1 MSQEIIFTVLPNQ
14 KIEVAGK
21 PCLQLSIYVSIR
33 LTAAK
38 DTTLNSF
45 DDLLKWP
52 EKILNTKFQF
62 RLQSGKVTEGE
73 LLKQK
78 IDAEL
83 FKNVFHKDI
92 RVKGFLQEDL
102 SVKRINSFPLTHINT
117 FLVKNY
123 LQTAIENPREKLTAD
138 NFIDEERF
146 GSISQFRLNESE
158 IDKIDDIQR
167 MRSPLKSQNLMI
179 KKIENDQEHKRTLK
193 TNNFVPFV
201 KKINPQSD
209 FAQFRSFHKLS
220 KEPRITAAI
229 KLKKPEFEFHDIMA
243 VVNNYPQLLRKFGMV
258 LDFQIPYTTEI
269 PSTGTIHVIP
279 VSLELTDTSSTI
291 SSPPVAYEIT
301 QTGFYIADKSDSIFK
316 RGFVK
321 INTDEF
327 SVIQVDA
334 DGIAMKANNLAE
346 NKVHQIAKFFEDKSN
361 LLFNNKIN
369 LSKTPTVKQLNME
382 GLTISPSALISKK
395 IEIVEPP
402 EDEGLPAMRSC
413 GIAITKNGMA
423 EHIFS
428 RFKNNAGLQD
438 HLLKAAPLHSEFKI
452 KIPINI
458 LYTSDLI
465 QGYRMDIA
473 YENEPEKW
481 YSLHQRKD
489 QYTWYNESN
498 QPNIVTGI
506 EPDEG
511 YIELALAEDT
521 DDPDDV
527 FVSETLARW
536 EGWSLSVRKPG
547 YAINDSEEYELKS
560 KETVKH
566 DFVHSDKVK
575 ENRKYAFDP
584 DLEFKINAQSN
595 IVAGTLPKLRF
606 GKDYRV
612 RIRAVDLAGN
622 SVSVTHQSEEPGETI
637 RKNIR
642 YMRFEPLSSP
652 IVLVGNQLKDGE
664 FLERMV
670 IRSNF
675 DSTPKE
681 YEHKFPVDSQVFDE
695 YSQRYL
701 LPPKNSQAMAET
713 HGMFEKA
720 FSNNP
725 AAAKEIYDLI
735 TSHEGLYKQEK
746 ENTEKVYQP
755 SEVEIIYLPDPM
767 AAGVAFF
774 VAEGVAHTHTQDF
787 KPRMFGFFTNDEISP
802 SNTNV
807 DIPETWYKAGHIRI
821 RLEEGEIGSKW
832 EPSQR
837 TLTVFLPKGYRT
849 RLKFSTFWREK
860 DFKELSAIWGMVK
873 EKSPANLSELEQ
885 LARTGQHWM
894 LSPSRELEL
903 VHAVQQPV
911 IEPVIQ
917 ALIPERDFGDTT
929 ADINTRFLLHGEST
943 EKVEFQAKWSEPS
956 DDGISL
962 TIKEIQRTNSIP
974 DIIVS
979 YVDDLITKGTIPTF
993 PKLEI
998 KANPK
1003 LVFQPN
1009 RSFQR
1014 RSTADFRVNPQPES
1028 VRVNNLFKIQAT
1040 SYERVQKDKL
1050 AAPKNL
1056 TNRLKFEIQESR
1068 FNFLKHIEL
1077 RIDPLTHN
1085 FGDTRH
1091 RWVDYKI
1098 VASSRYR
1105 DYFAKILRQYKDL
1118 STARE
1123 SKWVEKINIL
1133 STARPKIPEID
1144 YIIPT
1149 FEWHKTQDQNTIR
1162 HQRLGGGLR
1171 VFLKRPWFS
1180 TGDDEMLGIVLPATP
1195 SKAPSIAKIVQ
1206 GYTGYLTHWGIDP
1219 LHNSTP
1225 PDLLSPAPQD
1235 FRMNPVFDDNVQYP
1249 DMANAYANVVAY
1261 PVLFDEERQQWFC
1274 DLAINTKNMYFPFI
1288 KLALARY
1295 QPHSVR
1301 KGNEDVCLSPVVM
1314 ADMMQLM
1321 PDRTSVIQFKK
1332 EDVNSKF
1339 NVTVTGVIYSDISN
1353 PYKLYNYIRISL
1365 VDSRIGQ
1372 PIYGFVDDGV
1382 NTKDLKDE
1390 KIEIEITER
1399 DVTNN
1404 RFKIS
1409 TDFRLPHA
1417 YKNKPFQV
1425 IIEEFERGPKKMKV
1439 ADGYEGR
1446 VEQSEETDKLVY
1458 ADVIKINE
1466 AK

>member
-1 MSQEIIFTVLPNQ
+1 MPQELIFTTLPNQ

-21 PCLQLSIYVSIR
+21 QFLQLSVYISMR
-33 LTAAK
+33 LTSSK

-45 DDLLKWP
+45 DDILKWP
-52 EKILNTKFQF
+52 EKILNSKYQF
-62 RLQSGKVTEGE
+62 RLQSGKLTDGE
-73 LLKQK
+73 LLSQK

-92 RVKGFLQEDL
+92 QVKGFAQEDL
-102 SVKRINSFPLTHINT
+102 SVKRINSFPLTHIHT

-138 NFIDEERF
+138 IFIDENRF
-146 GSISQFRLNESE
+146 GGISQFQLNETE
-158 IDKIDDIQR
+158 IDKIDDIQK
-167 MRSPLKSQNLMI
+167 MRAPLKSQNLMT
-179 KKIENDQEHKRTLK
+179 KKLDNEQDHRRVLK
-193 TNNFVPFV
+193 ANNFVPFAKV
-201 KKINPQSD
+201 INPQSD
-209 FAQFRSFHKLS
+209 FAQFRSFHKLG
-220 KEPRITAAI
+220 KEPRRSAPI

-243 VVNNYPQLLRKFGMV
+243 VINNYPQLLRKFGLV
-258 LDFQIPYTTEI
+258 LDFQIPYSNEI
-269 PSTGTIHVIP
+269 PSNGTIHIIP
-279 VSLELTDTSSTI
+279 VSLGLSDTSTSIST
-291 SSPPVAYEIT
+291 PPVAYEIT
-301 QTGFYIADKSDSIFK
+301 KTGFYIADKPDTIFK
-316 RGFVK
+316 RGYVK

-334 DGIAMKANNLAE
+334 DGVAMKANNLTE

-361 LLFNNKIN
+361 VLFNHKIN
-369 LSKTPTVKQLNME
+369 LSKVQSVRQFDLE
-382 GLTISPSALISKK
+382 GLTLPPSALIAKK

-402 EDEGLPAMRSC
+402 EDEGLPAMRSS

-428 RFKNNAGLQD
+428 RFKNNSELQG
-438 HLLKAAPLHSEFKI
+438 HLLIAAPMHADFKI
-452 KIPINI
+452 KIPTNI

-473 YENEPEKW
+473 YENEPDRW

-498 QPNIVTGI
+498 QPTVITGI

-511 YIELALAEDT
+511 YIELALAEDN
-521 DDPDDV
+521 DDPGDV

-547 YAINDSEEYELKS
+547 YAINDSEDYQLKPE
-560 KETVKH
+560 ETRKH

-575 ENRKYAFDP
+575 ENRKYTFDP

-606 GKDYRV
+606 GKDYRI

-622 SVSVTHQSEEPGETI
+622 SVPLTHQSEDSAETV

-675 DSTPKE
+675 DASTKE
-681 YEHKFPVDSQVFDE
+681 YENKYPISSQVFDE
-695 YSQRYL
+695 FSQRFL
-701 LPPKNSQAMAET
+701 LPPKNSQTMAET

-725 AAAKEIYDLI
+725 GAAKEIYDLI
-735 TSHEGLYKQEK
+735 SSHEGLYKQGK
-746 ENTEKVYQP
+746 ENTERIYQP

-767 AAGVAFF
+767 AAGVALF
-774 VAEGVAHTHTQDF
+774 VAEGCDHTHTQEF
-787 KPRMFGFFTNDEISP
+787 KPRMFGFFTNEELSP

-807 DIPETWYKAGHIRI
+807 DIPETWYKAGVFRI
-821 RLEEGEIGSKW
+821 RLEEGELGSKW
-832 EPSQR
+832 DASQR
-837 TLTVFLPKGYRT
+837 IFTVFLPKGYRT

-860 DFKELSAIWGMVK
+860 DFKELSALWGMVK
-873 EKSPANLSELEQ
+873 EKSPSNVSELEQ
-885 LARTGQHWM
+885 LARSGQHWM
-894 LSPSRELEL
+894 LSPFREMEL

-917 ALIPERDFGDTT
+917 ALVPDRDFGDTSVN
-929 ADINTRFLLHGEST
+929 INTRFLVHGEST
-943 EKVEFQAKWSEPS
+943 EKVDFQARWSEPI

-962 TIKEIQRTNSIP
+962 TIKKIQGTNSIA
-974 DIIVS
+974 DIAVS

-1003 LVFQPN
+1003 LVFQPH
-1009 RSFQR
+1009 RQFQR
-1014 RSTADFRVNPQPES
+1014 RTTDEFRVNPQPES
-1028 VRVNNLFKIQAT
+1028 IRVNNLFKLQNT
-1040 SYERVQKDKL
+1040 SFEKVQKDKL
-1050 AAPKNL
+1050 EAPKNL
-1056 TNRLKFEIQESR
+1056 TNRLKFEIKESR
-1068 FNFLKHIEL
+1068 FSFLKHIEL
-1077 RIDPLTHN
+1077 RIDPIIQN
-1085 FGDTRH
+1085 FGDTKH
-1091 RWVDYKI
+1091 RWVDYQI

-1105 DYFAKILRQYKDL
+1105 EYFDKILKNYPEQH
-1118 STARE
+1118 TVRE
-1123 SKWVEKINIL
+1123 SQWIEKIDIL
-1133 STARPKIPEID
+1133 STIRPKIPEID

-1149 FEWHKTQDQNTIR
+1149 FEWHKTQDHNTVK

-1180 TGDDEMLGIVLPATP
+1180 TGDDEMLGIILPPTPPKTATL
-1195 SKAPSIAKIVQ
+1195 ATIAQ
-1206 GYTGYLTHWGIDP
+1206 GYTGYYTHWGIDP
-1219 LHNSTP
+1219 LHNSTQ
-1225 PDLLSPAPQD
+1225 PDLLSPAPHD
-1235 FRMNPVFDDNVQYP
+1235 FRMNPTFDENVQYP
-1249 DMANAYANVVAY
+1249 DKGNTRANVVAY
-1261 PVLFDEERQQWFC
+1261 PVLFDEQRQQWFC
-1274 DLAINTKNMYFPFI
+1274 DLAINPKNMYFPFV
-1288 KLALARY
+1288 KLAIARY
-1295 QPHSVR
+1295 QPHSVH
-1301 KGNEDVCLSPVVM
+1301 KGDADCHLSPVVM

-1332 EDVNSKF
+1332 EEKNSVF
-1339 NVTVTGVIYSDISN
+1339 SVSVSGVIYSDISN
-1353 PYKLYNYIRISL
+1353 PFKLYNYIRISL

-1372 PIYGFVDDGV
+1372 PIYGFVDDGI
-1382 NTKDLKDE
+1382 NAKDLRDE
-1390 KIEIEITER
+1390 KIEREINER

-1404 RFKIS
+1404 RFKI
-1409 TDFRLPHA
+1409 TADFRLPHA
-1417 YKNKPFQV
+1417 YKNAPFQV
-1425 IIEEFERGPKKMKV
+1425 VIEEFERGPKKMKV

-1446 VEQSEETDKLVY
+1446 VEQSEETDKLVF

-1466 AK
+1466 TK